1 MVSVNMSCGDSNIS
15 SITNMVIFPN
25 RISSTL
31 MLPGRLVT
39 LPNSNDSHDTTLAA
53 LAKGT
58 QDRSLCRLHRF
69 EVPALHTGTL
79 DSLIAL
85 SDELSKYNSQVEVS
99 PDRVR

>member
-1 MVSVNMSCGDSNIS
+1 MVLPKPHFLHSV
-15 SITNMVIFPN
+15 
-25 RISSTL
+25 
-31 MLPGRLVT
+31 LPGRLVT